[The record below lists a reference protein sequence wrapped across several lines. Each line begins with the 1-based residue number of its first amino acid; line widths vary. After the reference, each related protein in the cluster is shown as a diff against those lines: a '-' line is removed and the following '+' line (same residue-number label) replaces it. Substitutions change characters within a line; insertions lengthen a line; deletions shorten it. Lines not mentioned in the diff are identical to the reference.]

1 MTSVLYSAG
10 LNYQGGNPI
19 GNQVRSVQ
27 NNVSDLRKVI
37 DTQTA
42 EIALLK
48 AQHTVLDRDIKSATA
63 ALAAINTRLSALPA
77 TATPAPTPTSG

>member
-27 NNVSDLRKVI
+27 SNVTDLRKLI
-37 DTQTA
+37 DTQA
-42 EIALLK
+42 IELNLLK
-48 AQHTVLDRDIKSATA
+48 AQHAVVRKELDTA
-63 ALAAINTRLSALPA
+63 IAAITTLKAAAS
-77 TATPAPTPTSG
+77 TTIAPTTAPTTTPV

>member
-27 NNVSDLRKVI
+27 NNVSDLRKLI
-37 DTQTA
+37 DAQA
-42 EIALLK
+42 IELNLLK
-48 AQHTVLDRDIKSATA
+48 AQHAVVRKELDTA
-63 ALAAINTRLSALPA
+63 IAAITTLKAAAGATTTP
-77 TATPAPTPTSG
+77 TATVPA

>member
-27 NNVSDLRKVI
+27 SNVSDLRKLI
-37 DTQTA
+37 DAQA
-42 EIALLK
+42 IELNLLK
-48 AQHTVLDRDIKSATA
+48 AQHAVVRKELDTAIAAITTLKAAPPATTA
-63 ALAAINTRLSALPA
+63 AT
-77 TATPAPTPTSG
+77 TTHV